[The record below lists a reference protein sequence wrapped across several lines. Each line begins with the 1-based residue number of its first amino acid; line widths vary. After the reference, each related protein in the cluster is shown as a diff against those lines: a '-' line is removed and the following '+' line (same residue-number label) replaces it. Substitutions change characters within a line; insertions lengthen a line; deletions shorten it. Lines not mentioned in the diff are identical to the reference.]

1 MSGEEVGDNNDED
14 FDPEISTES
23 SSDMEDMEEDEVESD
38 PSDKKKSSFFFFF
51 LFVLDVPH
59 LTNEHRT
66 QDCIAS

>member
-1 MSGEEVGDNNDED
+1 MNR
-14 FDPEISTES
+14 
-23 SSDMEDMEEDEVESD
+23 
-38 PSDKKKSSFFFFF
+38 DKYTAKSLNIAHGFFFFFFFF

>member
-1 MSGEEVGDNNDED
+1 MCKIKRRIYLQLATARN
-14 FDPEISTES
+14 IA
-23 SSDMEDMEEDEVESD
+23 
-38 PSDKKKSSFFFFF
+38 FFIFF